1 MRRKS
6 NLHQTDQFLLRMTRE
21 DREILRSGAL
31 AAGVSQ
37 THYINELIRNGV
49 VVVIDD
55 VMPLL
60 LELRAQGANLHHLAS
75 HLDQIDYI
83 DPMLIDEAINS
94 CINTQTAIV
103 DYLRKWD
110 AHIRRKVI

>member
-21 DREILRSGAL
+21 DREILRSRAL
-31 AAGVSQ
+31 TAGVSQ
-37 THYINELIRNGV
+37 THYVNELIRNGV

-60 LELRAQGANLHHLAS
+60 LDLRAQGASLHHLAS
-75 HLDQIDYI
+75 HIDQIDCI
-83 DPMLIDEAINS
+83 DPMLIDQAINS
-94 CINTQTAIV
+94 CINAQTDIV
-103 DYLRKWD
+103 DYLLKWD
-110 AHIRRKVI
+110 ADVQKEVI